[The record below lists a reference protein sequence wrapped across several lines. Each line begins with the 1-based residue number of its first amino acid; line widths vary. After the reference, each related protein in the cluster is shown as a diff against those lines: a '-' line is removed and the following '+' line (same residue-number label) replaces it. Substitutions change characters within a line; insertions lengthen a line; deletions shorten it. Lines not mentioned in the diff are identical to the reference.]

1 MKFAVQLVLF
11 LFITFLLTPTIVRL
25 VEENTDTS
33 YFYSMSEEERTY
45 KEITADYNFD
55 IDVEFMNFLPLT
67 SSLIQSK
74 NILEHDSISSDIVIP
89 PPEQV

>member
-33 YFYSMSEEERTY
+33 YFYSMSEEEHDY
-45 KEITADYNFD
+45 KEITADFKFD
-55 IDVEFMNFLPLT
+55 IAFEFINFPVST
-67 SSLIQSK
+67 SSLILSK
-74 NILEHDSISSDIVIP
+74 NVLEHDSISSEIVIP
-89 PPEQV
+89 PPDLA